1 MTLMRVI
8 KKSKPCSWQRIQ
20 FNVNVNV
27 NVYFTFSLKWFCSK
41 LNNNGALND
50 RLYLDKENST
60 KRVNSKQ
67 QMKHRGQHILDA
79 V

>member
-1 MTLMRVI
+1 MSMSMLMLIFHSPYSGFV
-8 KKSKPCSWQRIQ
+8 Q
-20 FNVNVNV
+20 N
-27 NVYFTFSLKWFCSK
+27 Y
-41 LNNNGALND
+41 NNNGALND

-67 QMKHRGQHILDA
+67 QMKHRGQHIFDA